1 MRHKNIDYPNDMPLC
16 RYAVMPQTEN
26 HPIVFLIYS

>member
-1 MRHKNIDYPNDMPLC
+1 MRQKISLSQMIC
-16 RYAVMPQTEN
+16 RYAVMPICHKLKN